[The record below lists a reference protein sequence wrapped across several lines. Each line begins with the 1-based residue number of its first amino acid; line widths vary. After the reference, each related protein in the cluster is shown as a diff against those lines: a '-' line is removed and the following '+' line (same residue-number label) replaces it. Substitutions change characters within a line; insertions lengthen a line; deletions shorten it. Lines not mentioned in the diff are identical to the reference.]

1 MNEDET
7 PLRRGFSLTDN
18 LMIWSLNFS
27 SKGRSGSAANWRICD
42 EQCQLLLKLWLKAA
56 LPWHYFF
63 RHDEIFRLT
72 ARTWIGKP

>member
-7 PLRRGFSLTDN
+7 PLRRGFSLAEN

-27 SKGRSGSAANWRICD
+27 SKGRSGSAANWHTCD
-42 EQCQLLLKLWLKAA
+42 EQCQLLKLWLKVA
-56 LPWHYFF
+56 LPLALFF

-72 ARTWIGKP
+72 ART